1 MLSEQL
7 RRFIQTN
14 VRTIWALEVLLLLC
28 RNQGRLWSPDE
39 LNRELRG
46 SVGLVRDV
54 LSGFQHAGL
63 VKRDA
68 EDRFQ
73 WAPSTAELRQL
84 SQDLV
89 SIYSTRPFSVIKAI
103 TEAQTE
109 RIQTLAD
116 AFKIKKD

>member
-1 MLSEQL
+1 M
-7 RRFIQTN
+7 
-14 VRTIWALEVLLLLC
+14 C
-28 RNQGRLWSPDE
+28 RNAGRSWAADE

-46 SVGLVRDV
+46 SIGLVRDV
-54 LSGFQHAGL
+54 LSKFEHAGL
-63 VKRDA
+63 VKRGDA
-68 EDRFQ
+68 EDFYR
-73 WAPSTAELRQL
+73 WAPSTAELEQL

-89 SIYSTRPFSVIKAI
+89 SIYSTHPFSVIKAI